1 MMQQIILAGF
11 GGQGILSM
19 GHFIAHAG
27 LLGGKNVSWLPSY
40 GPEKRGGTANCH
52 VIVGDEEVGSPIISS
67 ATVLIAMNQPSLEK
81 FESLVEPGGI
91 IITDKSLVPV
101 KPTRKDVRL
110 YEIPAT
116 EMAYELGNPTYAGVI
131 ILGKLIALTNIVT
144 KDNFETALRAILK
157 PSKHF
162 MIPDEMKALQQGA
175 DYLCEE

>member
-1 MMQQIILAGF
+1 MMNQIILAGF

-27 LLGGKNVSWLPSY
+27 LLDGKNVSWLPSY

-52 VIVGDEEVGSPIISS
+52 VIVGDEVVGSPIISN
-67 ATVLIAMNQPSLEK
+67 AYVLIAMNGPSLEK

-101 KPTRKDVRL
+101 KPTRTDVKL

-116 EMAYELGNPTYAGVI
+116 EMAYELGNATYAGVI
-131 ILGKLIALTNIVT
+131 ILGKLIALTDVVST
-144 KDNFETALRAILK
+144 ENFEVALRSILK

-162 MIPDEMKALQQGA
+162 MIPEEMKALQRGA
-175 DYLCEE
+175 EYV

>member
-1 MMQQIILAGF
+1 MMNQIILAGF

-27 LLGGKNVSWLPSY
+27 LLDGKNVSWLPSY

-67 ATVLIAMNQPSLEK
+67 ASVLIAMNGPSLEK

-91 IITDKSLVPV
+91 IITDKSLVPI
-101 KPTRKDVRL
+101 KPTRTDVKL

-116 EMAYELGNPTYAGVI
+116 EMAYALGNATFAGVI
-131 ILGKLIALTNIVT
+131 VLGKLIALTDVVST
-144 KDNFETALRAILK
+144 ENFEIALRSILK

-175 DYLCEE
+175 DYICE

>member
-27 LLGGKNVSWLPSY
+27 LLDGKNVSWLPSY

-81 FESLVEPGGI
+81 FESLVEPDGI

-116 EMAYELGNPTYAGVI
+116 EMAYNIGNPTYAGVVV
-131 ILGKLIALTNIVT
+131 LGKLIELTKVISEE
-144 KDNFETALRAILK
+144 NFEHALRAILK
-157 PSKHF
+157 PSRHY
-162 MIPDEMKALQQGA
+162 MIPDEMKALRQGA
-175 DYLCEE
+175 DYKCE

>member
-1 MMQQIILAGF
+1 MMNQIILAGF

-27 LLGGKNVSWLPSY
+27 LLDGKNVSWLPSY

-67 ATVLIAMNQPSLEK
+67 ASVLIAMNGPSLEK

-91 IITDKSLVPV
+91 IITDKSLVPI
-101 KPTRKDVRL
+101 KPTRSDVKL

-116 EMAYELGNPTYAGVI
+116 EMAYELGNATYAGVI
-131 ILGKLIALTNIVT
+131 ILGKLIALTNVVT
-144 KDNFETALRAILK
+144 TQNFEVALRSILK

-162 MIPDEMKALQQGA
+162 MIPEEMKALEQGA
-175 DYLCEE
+175 QYDC

>member
-1 MMQQIILAGF
+1 MMNQIILAGF

-27 LLGGKNVSWLPSY
+27 LLDGKNVSWLPSY

-67 ATVLIAMNQPSLEK
+67 ASVLIAMNGPSLEK

-91 IITDKSLVPV
+91 IITDKSLVPI
-101 KPTRKDVRL
+101 KPTRTDVKL

-116 EMAYELGNPTYAGVI
+116 EMAYALGNATFAGVI
-131 ILGKLIALTNIVT
+131 VLGKLIALTDVVST
-144 KDNFETALRAILK
+144 ENFEVALRSILK

-175 DYLCEE
+175 DYICE

>member
-1 MMQQIILAGF
+1 MMNQIILAGF

-27 LLGGKNVSWLPSY
+27 LLDGKNVSWLPSY

-67 ATVLIAMNQPSLEK
+67 ASVLIAMNGPSLEK

-101 KPTRKDVRL
+101 KPTRSDVKL

-116 EMAYELGNPTYAGVI
+116 EMAYELGNATFAGVI
-131 ILGKLIALTNIVT
+131 ILGKLIALTDVVT
-144 KDNFETALRAILK
+144 TQNFEVALRSILK

-162 MIPDEMKALQQGA
+162 MIPDEMKALKQGA
-175 DYLCEE
+175 EYICE

>member
-1 MMQQIILAGF
+1 MMNQIILAGF

-27 LLGGKNVSWLPSY
+27 LLDGKNVSWLPSY

-52 VIVGDEEVGSPIISS
+52 VIVGEEEVGSPIISS
-67 ATVLIAMNQPSLEK
+67 ATVLIAMNRPSLEK
-81 FESLVEPGGI
+81 FESLVAPNGS

-101 KPTRKDVRL
+101 KPTRTDVKL

-116 EMAYELGNPTYAGVI
+116 ELAYELGNATYAGVI
-131 ILGKLIALTNIVT
+131 ILGKLIALTDVVS
-144 KDNFETALRAILK
+144 KENFEVALRAILK

-175 DYLCEE
+175 DYQCE

>member
-1 MMQQIILAGF
+1 MMNQIILAGF

-27 LLGGKNVSWLPSY
+27 LLDGKNVSWLPSY

-67 ATVLIAMNQPSLEK
+67 ASVLIAMNGPSLEK

-101 KPTRKDVRL
+101 KPTRSDVKL

-116 EMAYELGNPTYAGVI
+116 EMAYALGNATFAGVI
-131 ILGKLIALTNIVT
+131 ILGKLIALTDVVST
-144 KDNFETALRAILK
+144 QNFEVALRSILK

-162 MIPDEMKALQQGA
+162 MIPDEMKALKQGA
-175 DYLCEE
+175 EYICE

>member
-1 MMQQIILAGF
+1 MMNQIILAGF

-27 LLGGKNVSWLPSY
+27 LLDGKNVSWLPSY

-67 ATVLIAMNQPSLEK
+67 ASVLIAMNGPSLEK

-91 IITDKSLVPV
+91 ILTDKSLVPI
-101 KPTRKDVRL
+101 KPTRSDVKL

-116 EMAYELGNPTYAGVI
+116 EMAYELGNATYAGVI
-131 ILGKLIALTNIVT
+131 ILGKLIALTNVVT
-144 KDNFETALRAILK
+144 KENFEVALRSILK

-162 MIPDEMKALQQGA
+162 MIPEEMKALEQGA
-175 DYLCEE
+175 QYSC

>member
-1 MMQQIILAGF
+1 MMNQIILAGF

-27 LLGGKNVSWLPSY
+27 LLDGKNVSWLPSY

-52 VIVGDEEVGSPIISS
+52 VIVGDEEVGSPIISNAS
-67 ATVLIAMNQPSLEK
+67 VLIAMNGPSLEK

-91 IITDKSLVPV
+91 IITDKSLVPI
-101 KPTRKDVRL
+101 KPTRTDVKL

-116 EMAYELGNPTYAGVI
+116 EMAYELGNATYAGVI
-131 ILGKLIALTNIVT
+131 ILGKLIALTDVVST
-144 KDNFETALRAILK
+144 ENFEVALRSILK

-162 MIPDEMKALQQGA
+162 MIPEEMKALQRGA
-175 DYLCEE
+175 EYV

>member
-27 LLGGKNVSWLPSY
+27 LLEGKNVSWLPSY

-67 ATVLIAMNQPSLEK
+67 ATVLVAMNQPSLEK

-101 KPTRKDVRL
+101 KPARKDIKL
-110 YEIPAT
+110 YELPAT
-116 EMAYELGNPTYAGVI
+116 EMAYELGNPTYAGVV
-131 ILGKLIALTNIVT
+131 ILGKLMALTGVMT
-144 KDNFETALRAILK
+144 ASSFETALRAILK
-157 PSKHF
+157 PSRHY
-162 MIPDEMKALQQGA
+162 MIPDEMKALKQGA
-175 DYLCEE
+175 EYECL

>member
-1 MMQQIILAGF
+1 MMNQIILAGF

-27 LLGGKNVSWLPSY
+27 LLDGKNVSWLPSY

-67 ATVLIAMNQPSLEK
+67 ASVLIAMNGPSLEK

-101 KPTRKDVRL
+101 KPTRTDIKL

-116 EMAYELGNPTYAGVI
+116 EMAYALGNATFAGVI
-131 ILGKLIALTNIVT
+131 VLGKLIALTNVVS
-144 KDNFETALRAILK
+144 KENFEVALRSILK

-175 DYLCEE
+175 DYICE